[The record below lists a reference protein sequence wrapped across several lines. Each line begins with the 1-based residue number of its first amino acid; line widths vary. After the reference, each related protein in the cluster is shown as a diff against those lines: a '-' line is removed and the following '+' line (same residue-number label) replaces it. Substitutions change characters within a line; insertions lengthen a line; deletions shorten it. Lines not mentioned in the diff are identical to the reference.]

1 MQKAG
6 IADEAAEDG
15 VSHACHRRKN
25 GGGRDAHAADLDTLR
40 YRRAF
45 SGAAG
50 NRSVPVLA
58 HGIILCVSAT
68 SEGQNQD
75 PSTRVSRPGKSGR
88 EPSLA
93 QDDSTREVRAGP
105 VSLCRNYFFAVLA

>member
-6 IADEAAEDG
+6 ITDEAAEDG
-15 VSHACHRRKN
+15 IGHAGHGRKN
-25 GGGRDAHAADLDTLR
+25 GRGRDAHAADLDRLR
-40 YRRAF
+40 YRRGL

-75 PSTRVSRPGKSGR
+75 PSTRVSRPGKSGAGAL
-88 EPSLA
+88 SLRMTA
-93 QDDSTREVRAGP
+93 QEKFAQVQSACAEITS
-105 VSLCRNYFFAVLA
+105 SLS